1 MKKVIELDIYKVEIR
16 GAKYKEV
23 KELIRNSKMFIGKAK
38 EVGEKISLRDEEN
51 QTESNSWQDEIID
64 LLIENM
70 DEVTCLIARFTNL
83 SKEQIEDMEVP
94 ELMTLIDHILKINR
108 INIKKIYDFF
118 SKLWKEL
125 GTKDVP
131 VKKFIQTI

>member
-1 MKKVIELDIYKVEIR
+1 MKKIIELDMYKVEVR

-23 KELIRNSKMFIGKAK
+23 KELIRNSKVFMDKAK
-38 EVGEKISLRDEEN
+38 EVGEKLSSQN
-51 QTESNSWQDEIID
+51 ESNSWQSEMID
-64 LLIENM
+64 FLIENM
-70 DEVTCLIARFTNL
+70 DEVLRLIVQFTNL

-94 ELMTLIDHILKINR
+94 ELVTLIDHILKTNR

>member
-1 MKKVIELDIYKVEIR
+1 MKKIIELDMYKVEVR

-23 KELIRNSKMFIGKAK
+23 KELIRNSKVFIGKAK

-64 LLIENM
+64 FLIENM
-70 DEVTCLIARFTNL
+70 DEVIRLIAQFTNL

-94 ELMTLIDHILKINR
+94 ELMTLIDHILKVNR